1 MQRSRK
7 VAVGLVVMFATAVA
21 WWLSRRPGVMSD
33 PAPRLSVLPGNHEHT
48 NVARRA
54 ATVASAPQP
63 GTPETLYDFVPFR
76 AHTPGT
82 ATVTCEIGPNLPG
95 ARHPI
100 GPGATRVTFGDK
112 VLPAEMAGGSL
123 VVEVPPGSGT
133 ADYALRS
140 ETGQFSWEGAEADGA
155 VACTAHVLL
164 TAKIG
169 LYGEMVGAF
178 IRSYASGC
186 GEMVAIEASSFFM
199 EVDAPADCEVKII
212 ADGDGDGML
221 IGPPLLLHTELGQD
235 ITATFSFPTQSDYH
249 HFTDEELRKHAEIA
263 ARYNAAKP
271 PQAAPL
277 APSKAAAEAE
287 PTGPDGDAPE
297 PP

>member
-1 MQRSRK
+1 MMRQSGK
-7 VAVGLVVMFATAVA
+7 VVVRLVVVFAIAVA
-21 WWLSRRPGVMSD
+21 WWLSGRPGVMSD

-54 ATVASAPQP
+54 APVASAPQP

-155 VACTAHVLL
+155 VACTTHVLL
-164 TAKIG
+164 TSKTG
-169 LYGEMVGAF
+169 LYGELVGEF

-186 GEMVAIEASSFFM
+186 GGMVAIEASSFFM
-199 EVDAPADCEVKII
+199 EVDAPADCEVKIT
-212 ADGDGDGML
+212 AEAEDGDGVL
-221 IGPPLLLHTELGQD
+221 NGPPLLLHTELGQD
-235 ITATFSFPTQSDYH
+235 ITATFSFPTQADYH
-249 HFTDEELRKHAEIA
+249 RFTDQELGQQNEIA
-263 ARYNAAKP
+263 ARYNAAKG

-277 APSKAAAEAE
+277 RPKAAAKAE
-287 PTGPDGDAPE
+287 PTAN
-297 PP
+297 